1 MTTYSLRPI
10 PLELI
15 VFARIPKGERRGF
28 EPQYRLLIRG
38 VPRDFGAGYTD
49 VVVIKTNAGWQ
60 LVDRFDYRRLSTYY
74 PTRNDAA
81 RHLCLYAEF
90 IPENVREYLQG
101 RDDG

>member
-1 MTTYSLRPI
+1 M
-10 PLELI
+10 
-15 VFARIPKGERRGF
+15 
-28 EPQYRLLIRG
+28 
-38 VPRDFGAGYTD
+38 
-49 VVVIKTNAGWQ
+49 VVIKTNAGWQ

-101 RDDG
+101 RDDD